1 MREESTPAAPPE
13 WVQRLFFRRHATTRR
28 NTMHQ
33 LMSNFR
39 TMFLFRG
46 IVAILF
52 GLLTLVWPGLSLTI
66 LVLLFGIFVVTR
78 GITALVAALS
88 NRGEQGWGV
97 HLCEGMVGILV
108 GAVALIWPGITALAF
123 LYLLAAWAIM
133 TGILELLALL
143 ALPMSSG
150 HRVLMALIAVVSVAF
165 GVFIA
170 VQPASGLLAVAWLIG
185 IYAMVVGTLHL
196 VVYFVSRS
204 LASRLARQASV

>member
-1 MREESTPAAPPE
+1 
-13 WVQRLFFRRHATTRR
+13 
-28 NTMHQ
+28 MHQ

-150 HRVLMALIAVVSVAF
+150 HRVFMALAGVVSVVF

-170 VQPASGLLAVAWLIG
+170 IQPASGLLAVAWLIG